1 MKYFIIYASLLTLL
15 LVSILVPI
23 TIKQDSLHTT
33 VSVQKAYAAS
43 QIQHVFIIAMENRN
57 WSEIKGAAPYI
68 TNTLLPMGAHSEQFY
83 NPPNNHPSAP
93 NYVWLEAG
101 A

>member
-1 MKYFIIYASLLTLL
+1 MKQYAAYKNITTVILAVSLLLL
-15 LVSILVPI
+15 ISIFI
-23 TIKQDSLHTT
+23 TAKPSPP
-33 VSVQKAYAAS
+33 KAYAAS

-68 TNTLLPMGAHSEQFY
+68 TNTLLPMGAHAEQFY